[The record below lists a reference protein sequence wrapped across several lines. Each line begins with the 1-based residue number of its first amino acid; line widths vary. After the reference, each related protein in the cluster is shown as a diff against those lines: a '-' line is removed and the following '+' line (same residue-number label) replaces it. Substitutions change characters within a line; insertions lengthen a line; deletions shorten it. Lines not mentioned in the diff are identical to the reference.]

1 MKTFCFT
8 VDDNIRFLKELTENN
23 YNSIFDHPYLAM
35 YKRLHEEFG
44 LKIQFNLFY
53 RMEGFDLSEMSAEY
67 YSEFEQNAD
76 WMKFSF
82 HSDREN
88 IKPYE
93 FSGYDEVYNDC
104 KRVNEQVRR
113 FASPAALA
121 KTTTIH
127 YCLATEEGL
136 KALADNQI
144 VGLLGLFGS
153 DEKPRISYGLS
164 PAEAAEIRKG
174 LTLKT
179 GGFNFA
185 AIDVE
190 LNFPRERV
198 MKELESIANRSC
210 VKVMIHEQ
218 FYYADYK
225 SYQPDFEDKL
235 REAFAFLKKHQYI
248 SCYFEDLIG

>member
-1 MKTFCFT
+1 M
-8 VDDNIRFLKELTENN
+8 D
-23 YNSIFDHPYLAM
+23 
-35 YKRLHEEFG
+35 
-44 LKIQFNLFY
+44 
-53 RMEGFDLSEMSAEY
+53 GFDLSEVSAEY
-67 YSEFEQNAD
+67 DFEFEQNAD

-104 KRVNEQVRR
+104 KRVHEQVKR

-144 VGLLGLFGS
+144 IGLLGLFGS

-164 PAEAAEIRKG
+164 PEEAAELRKG
-174 LTLKT
+174 AVLKNGELSY
-179 GGFNFA
+179 GG
-185 AIDVE
+185 IDVE
-190 LNFPRERV
+190 LNFPRERA
-198 MKELESIANRSC
+198 MQELEGIMERDF

-235 REAFAFLKKHQYI
+235 REAFAFLNKHNFK
-248 SCYFEDLIG
+248 SCYFEDLL